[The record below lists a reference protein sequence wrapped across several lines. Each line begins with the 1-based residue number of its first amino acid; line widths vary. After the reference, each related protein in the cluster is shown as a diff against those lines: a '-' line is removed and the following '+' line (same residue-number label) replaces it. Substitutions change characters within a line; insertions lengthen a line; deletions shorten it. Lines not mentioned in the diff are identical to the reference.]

1 VAKRVYKFVDLPIE
15 RECEMHDWLVSHE
28 NVKVTYSYFREG
40 SGGIVSVF
48 EVKFSDANSA
58 LLFDL
63 KFSDIESYNRH

>member
-1 VAKRVYKFVDLPIE
+1 
-15 RECEMHDWLVSHE
+15 MHDWLVSHE